1 MDIGFYLI
9 NVDHSEKNDSII
21 NTINE
26 LVDNHPYDN
35 VVLFNSQYDRID
47 SDKKFPII
55 HLNQSKYFR
64 GYLVLFDIKSAIIT
78 KTFPSPQKQLLY
90 VDDLA
95 WNRDR
100 TIPALFWNSVY
111 ANNDIKLL
119 AKNQEIYDIV
129 DLCWSTPVGLMESI
143 NSKELYNVISKL

>member
-26 LVDNHPYDN
+26 IVNNHPYDN

-55 HLNQSKYFR
+55 HLNQAKYFR

-95 WNRDR
+95 WSRDR

-111 ANNDIKLL
+111 ANNDIQLL

-129 DLCWSTPVGLMESI
+129 DLCWSTPMGIMENI
-143 NSKELYNVISKL
+143 NSKELYNVISQL